1 MVQARSP
8 CGAEWVREL
17 LPERSP
23 DPVGGAG
30 SSPVTGRRAIPGGN
44 ARRAAEWGPARTGSN
59 EGGTAERNLRL
70 RPFWDGGFLRLA
82 TIAVVRR
89 QR

>member
-17 LPERSP
+17 LPERSQ

-44 ARRAAEWGPARTGSN
+44 ARRAAEWDPG
-59 EGGTAERNLRL
+59 
-70 RPFWDGGFLRLA
+70 
-82 TIAVVRR
+82 
-89 QR
+89 